1 MNIIDELVKTNS
13 YKYNLKKSVEELLEL
28 AEVLMKKVNKKGG
41 PKEPDNQKV
50 IDELGDVW
58 IRLEV
63 LMNIFGRG
71 AIQERIDKKLTQF
84 EGYINENKYIGTI

>member
-41 PKEPDNQKV
+41 PKEPDNERV
-50 IDELGDVW
+50 IEEIGDVQ

-63 LMNIFGRG
+63 LKEMFGQQ
-71 AIQERIDKKLTQF
+71 AVQERINKKLSQF
-84 EGYINENKYIGTI
+84 GGYITNKQYIGTI